1 MEVVSQLYLALDEN
15 YITAPEFD
23 TIANASQ
30 ALDGKLVAL
39 SKSLGRQARIS
50 PPPSNAES

>member
-23 TIANASQ
+23 TIANASH
-30 ALDGKLVAL
+30 ALASKLVAL
-39 SKSLGRQARIS
+39 SKCLGRKARIQ
-50 PPPSNAES
+50 